1 MMWRLK
7 IGLKIL
13 LSRMPWGY
21 AVWQRLGLFRHGR
34 MDQSAYAMEVL
45 NHHLEQA
52 GLAGDL
58 AGKTVLEL
66 GPGDS
71 IATAVAVHSMGGR
84 AILVDAGPFASGD
97 TGVYR
102 DLERSLRAAGRTP
115 ADLSGCRSL
124 PEVLAACGADYRTEG
139 LNSLKSLASESVEFI
154 FSQAVLE
161 HVRRGECLE
170 TLREMRRVLKP
181 GGIGSHRI
189 DLRDHLGGALNHL
202 RFRREWWESD
212 FMATSGFYTNRLGF
226 GEWLE
231 LFAEAG
237 FAAEVTAVRRWPRLP
252 TPRRKLAAEFRERP
266 DEELRVSGLDVL
278 LRRERKE
285 DPA

>member
-13 LSRMPWGY
+13 LSRMPWDY
-21 AVWQRLGLFRHGR
+21 AAWQRLGLFRHGR
-34 MDQSAYAMEVL
+34 MDQSAYALGVL
-45 NHHLEQA
+45 NRHVEAA
-52 GLAGDL
+52 GLVGDL
-58 AGKTVLEL
+58 GGKTVLEL

-71 IATAVAVHSMGGR
+71 IATAVAVWAMGGR
-84 AILVDAGPFASGD
+84 AILVDAGPFASGQ
-97 TGVYR
+97 TGIYR
-102 DLERSLRAAGRTP
+102 DLERGLREAGLSP
-115 ADLSGCRSL
+115 ADLSGCRNLS
-124 PEVLAACGADYRTEG
+124 EVLAACGADYRTDG
-139 LNSLKSLASESVEFI
+139 LNSLKTLASESVDFV

-189 DLRDHLGGALNHL
+189 DLRDHLGGAVTHL
-202 RFRREWWESD
+202 RFRREGWESD
-212 FMATSGFYTNRLGF
+212 FMVRSGFYTNRLGF
-226 GEWLE
+226 REWLD

-237 FAAEVTAVRRWPRLP
+237 LAAEVTAVRRWPSLP
-252 TPRRKLAAEFRERP
+252 TPRRKMAEEFRGRP
-266 DEELRVSGLDVL
+266 DEDLRVSGFDVL
-278 LRRERKE
+278 VRRDGEA